1 MRKILL
7 VTMLSLLVLP
17 VVAPSA
23 PYQGERIEQVR
34 FLLDKQLKEK
44 DFELFIENL
53 GIRESGNEW
62 WITNTIGCIGK
73 WQFSQ
78 TTLAFLGYKH
88 ITTKKFRK
96 DANIFPEELQKKV
109 LLSLIQM
116 NEMLLKEYSSYVG
129 QIVSGVVITRSGMIA
144 AAHLGGARSVKLFL
158 SSDGKINSHDKY
170 GTSIKNYMSEFAMYN
185 F

>member
-1 MRKILL
+1 M
-7 VTMLSLLVLP
+7 MLSLLVIP
-17 VVAPSA
+17 VIAPSA
-23 PYQGERIEQVR
+23 PNPGERIKQVR
-34 FLLDKQLKEK
+34 FLLEKQLREKE
-44 DFELFIENL
+44 FELFIENL

-78 TTLAFLGYKH
+78 TTLAFLGYKN

-96 DANIFPEELQKKV
+96 DVNIFPEELQKKV

-116 NEMLLKEYSSYVG
+116 NELILKDYSLYIG
-129 QIVSGVVITRSGMIA
+129 QIISGVVITRSGIIA
-144 AAHLGGARSVKLFL
+144 AAHLGGAGSVKIFL
-158 SSDGKINSHDKY
+158 SSGGRIDKHDKY

>member
-7 VTMLSLLVLP
+7 VMTLTLLVFP
-17 VVAPSA
+17 VIAPPS
-23 PYQGERIEQVR
+23 PYHGERIEQVR
-34 FLLDKQLKEK
+34 FLLEKQLREKE
-44 DFELFIENL
+44 FELFIYNL
-53 GIRESGNEW
+53 GVRESGDKW

-73 WQFSQ
+73 WQFSPG
-78 TTLAFLGYKH
+78 TLAYLGYKN

-96 DANIFPEELQKKV
+96 NANIFPEELQKKV

-116 NEMLLKEYSSYVG
+116 NEMILKDYSSYIG

-144 AAHLGGARSVKLFL
+144 AAHLGGAGSVRLFL
-158 SSDGKINSHDKY
+158 SSNGRINNHDVY